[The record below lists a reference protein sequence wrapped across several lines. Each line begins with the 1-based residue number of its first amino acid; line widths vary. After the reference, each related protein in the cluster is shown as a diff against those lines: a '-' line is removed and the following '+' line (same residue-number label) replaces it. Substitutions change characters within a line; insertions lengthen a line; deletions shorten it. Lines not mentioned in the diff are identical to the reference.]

1 MRRSLI
7 FSFCFILS
15 GCSTIGFSDLFN
27 DYATQVTPVR
37 QAIES
42 NNIAQAQSLIAKNSS
57 MHSSYLLN
65 QLEQARLADLANMQ
79 TDAQSQFE
87 NVYQQVQNKREAAKV
102 QLSSGLEQSNALFT
116 NDSAITYI
124 PAPYEMSMLHSYKA
138 LNYVYKNDVEGALVE
153 VRRAN
158 KVQVDALIQNQA
170 ALDSATKEA
179 QQHYPSMSKVTRD
192 VKNGFQNAYTFY
204 LSALLYQSSKQYDD
218 AYIDYKK
225 ALEIQPNN
233 IYLQRDVLRLAK
245 KQGFDQDLSEFKK
258 RFGEAANIPS
268 EQGEVVILFEQ
279 GLVPKQ
285 HEFKLRLP
293 IFTSGGNARFYSLA
307 MPVYK
312 DNAYVRSI
320 NNISINAQNLVLSPL
335 VHIESLAAKT
345 LEDQI
350 PARIARQI
358 LRLVAKEKVRAE
370 LARST
375 GDVGNIIANIYNLA
389 SEQADTRSWLTLP
402 NQISVARSSLNS
414 GAHSLTIGTQAPIN
428 FTVSKQRLTLIYLTS
443 INNYFNYHVVQL

>member
-1 MRRSLI
+1 M
-7 FSFCFILS
+7 
-15 GCSTIGFSDLFN
+15 
-27 DYATQVTPVR
+27 
-37 QAIES
+37 
-42 NNIAQAQSLIAKNSS
+42 
-57 MHSSYLLN
+57 
-65 QLEQARLADLANMQ
+65 
-79 TDAQSQFE
+79 
-87 NVYQQVQNKREAAKV
+87 
-102 QLSSGLEQSNALFT
+102 
-116 NDSAITYI
+116 
-124 PAPYEMSMLHSYKA
+124 
-138 LNYVYKNDVEGALVE
+138 
-153 VRRAN
+153 
-158 KVQVDALIQNQA
+158 
-170 ALDSATKEA
+170 
-179 QQHYPSMSKVTRD
+179 
-192 VKNGFQNAYTFY
+192 
-204 LSALLYQSSKQYDD
+204 YQSSKQYDD

-245 KQGFDQDLSEFKK
+245 KQGFDQDLSELKK

-358 LRLVAKEKVRAE
+358 LRLVAK
-370 LARST
+370 
-375 GDVGNIIANIYNLA
+375 
-389 SEQADTRSWLTLP
+389 
-402 NQISVARSSLNS
+402 
-414 GAHSLTIGTQAPIN
+414 
-428 FTVSKQRLTLIYLTS
+428 
-443 INNYFNYHVVQL
+443 